1 MVTILGALLLGC
13 SAVAAAEFS
22 FLLALPTL
30 GAATL
35 YGFVKSREALLSGT
49 TVGPAGM
56 IVGLAAA
63 AVVAAIAI
71 RSFIRWL
78 TRHGL
83 EPFGW
88 YRIALGLL
96 LLVLLWGHRGPP

>member
-1 MVTILGALLLGC
+1 MV
-13 SAVAAAEFS
+13 
-22 FLLALPTL
+22 
-30 GAATL
+30 
-35 YGFVKSREALLSGT
+35 
-49 TVGPAGM
+49 
-56 IVGLAAA
+56 VGLAAA

-88 YRIALGLL
+88 YRIVLGLL
-96 LLVLLWGHRGPP
+96 LLVLLWGHRGAP